1 VTSISPLRIV
11 FAGTPAFAVP
21 ALERLIG
28 KGFAPLAVVTQPD
41 RQAGRGRK
49 MQSSPVKLAALTAGI
64 EVRQP
69 ASLKDADFCGW
80 LRQLRPDLLVV
91 VAYGQILP
99 GEVLHVPAYGCW
111 NIHAS
116 LLPRW
121 RGAAPIQRAIEAG
134 DAETGVC
141 IMQMDAGLDTGAVL
155 ERCSTAIMPDDT
167 GGSLHDRLAELGA
180 NALLG
185 CVQRL
190 QAGTLPAP
198 VAQEKTGISYAAK
211 LEKAEAELEWTTDA
225 ATLARRVRA
234 FNPWPMAWCDIGG
247 ERTRITAAVALPGS
261 RGQIPGSVVH
271 SGASGIDI
279 ATANGV
285 LRILRLQR
293 PGGVELSAT
302 EYLSAVRL
310 PTSLCP
316 HE

>member
-1 VTSISPLRIV
+1 VTSISPLRTV

-28 KGFAPLAVVTQPD
+28 EGFAPVAAVTQPD

-49 MQSSPVKLAALTAGI
+49 MQSSPVKLAALAAGI
-64 EVRQP
+64 AVRQP
-69 ASLKDADFCGW
+69 ASLQDTDFCGW

-91 VAYGQILP
+91 VAFGQILP
-99 GEVLHVPAYGCW
+99 GEVLHIPAYGCW

-155 ERCSTAIMPDDT
+155 ERCSTAILPDDT

-180 NALLG
+180 GALLD
-185 CVQRL
+185 CVRRL
-190 QAGTLPAP
+190 QAGTLPAA

-211 LEKAEAELEWTTDA
+211 LEKAEAELEWTADA

-234 FNPWPMAWCDIGG
+234 FNPWPMAWCDIGA
-247 ERTRITAAVALPGS
+247 ERTRVTTAVAVPGS
-261 RGQIPGSVVH
+261 RKHVPGTVVY
-271 SGASGIDI
+271 SGPTGIDI
-279 ATANGV
+279 ATANGM

-293 PGGVELSAT
+293 PGGVELSAM
-302 EYLSAVRL
+302 EYLNAVKLPARL
-310 PTSLCP
+310 YP